1 METKKLKEKLHEIET
16 QNCASEFCPTDT
28 DPTDS
33 PYKIKKKR
41 KRNIMQLESTKKG
54 VSRKPKSLKSKDKQ
68 ACADNSKK
76 SGSTAR
82 KRTRYSDIYDDVE
95 AKFSVMERAER
106 VLARLENELPHF
118 VKCMLPSN
126 VAHGFWLHLP
136 KKFCSVHLPNHD
148 TSIVLVDEWGNE
160 YKTSYLLE
168 RHGLSAGWR
177 GFSIAHRLL
186 KGDILIFHLTEPCK
200 LKVHIVRVNGSDVVG
215 AALCLMNLDASGR
228 GTDAEDIVKKDN
240 RKRKKTKYVEP
251 FLLDISTPL
260 QNDKGKNV
268 SNSILGP
275 VADQSA
281 SNSDGFSSEVIE
293 GSEIT
298 NQPQSNALCYPETSF
313 LHDHSREGVT
323 CR

>member
-16 QNCASEFCPTDT
+16 RNWAASEFSSP
-28 DPTDS
+28 DPTD
-33 PYKIKKKR
+33 KKKKKR
-41 KRNIMQLESTKKG
+41 MHNKSTKKG
-54 VSRKPKSLKSKDKQ
+54 GSRKPKSLKSKDKQ
-68 ACADNSKK
+68 VSADKSNK
-76 SGSTAR
+76 SGSIAR
-82 KRTRYSDIYDDVE
+82 KRTRYTDLYDDVE
-95 AKFSVMERAER
+95 AKFSVMERAEK

-177 GFSIAHRLL
+177 GFSISHRLL
-186 KGDILIFHLTEPCK
+186 KGDILIFHLTGPCK
-200 LKVHIVRVNGSDVVG
+200 LQVHIVRVNDSDVVG
-215 AALCLMNLDASGR
+215 AALCLMDLDASRR
-228 GTDAEDIVKKDN
+228 GTDADIVKKDN
-240 RKRKKTKYVEP
+240 KKRKKTKYVEP

-260 QNDKGKNV
+260 ENSKGKNAP
-268 SNSILGP
+268 SSILGC
-275 VADQSA
+275 VADRSA
-281 SNSDGFSSEVIE
+281 SKSDGFSYEVIE

-298 NQPQSNALCYPETSF
+298 NQPQSKDLCYPKTSF
-313 LHDHSREGVT
+313 LHEHARKGVI